1 MINEFFVN
9 YNRKINYK
17 TFIQKLI
24 INEFYIQLLDY
35 FIKYNNYEWFIYNF
49 YKTKL

>member
-17 TFIQKLI
+17 TFIQK
-24 INEFYIQLLDY
+24 INNQWVLYTITWL
-35 FIKYNNYEWFIYNF
+35 F
-49 YKTKL
+49 YKI